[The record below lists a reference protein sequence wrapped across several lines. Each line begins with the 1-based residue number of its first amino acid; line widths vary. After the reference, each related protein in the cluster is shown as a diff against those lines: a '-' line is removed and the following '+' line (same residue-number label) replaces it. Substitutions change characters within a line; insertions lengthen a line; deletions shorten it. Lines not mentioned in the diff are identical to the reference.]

1 MIKVPCRHRRCE
13 EGTSENETA
22 AEEEEEEEEEEG
34 EGEEDIFA
42 EKASHD
48 MDECPALKVGRAGD
62 TGRAV
67 LGK

>member
-1 MIKVPCRHRRCE
+1 MLWVTKVPCHHRRCE
-13 EGTSENETA
+13 EGTSENEA
-22 AEEEEEEEEEEG
+22 AAEEEEEG

-48 MDECPALKVGRAGD
+48 MDECPALKVGRAED
-62 TGRAV
+62 MGRAV